1 MDAGARPR
9 HPAKGMIPVGSQD
22 HYALAAGRVFDGE
35 RFLRDRVVVVREGRI
50 ADLAAEPPAGLPVTR
65 LAEGTILAP
74 GFIDLQVNGGG
85 GVLLNDDASVA
96 GIARIAAAHRRGGT
110 TALLPTL
117 ITDTRPAI
125 RAAIAGVAAAITA
138 GVPGILGIHLE
149 GPFLSPQ
156 RIGIHDPARLADFGP
171 GDAALLTGLGAR
183 GLTLV
188 TLAPE
193 RVPPGAVADLVA
205 RGARV
210 CAGHTADT
218 GAAIRAALGEGL
230 TGFTHLFN
238 AMSQLGPRE
247 AGAVGIALAEA
258 ATFAGIIADGHHVGD
273 DQLRL
278 ALRLK
283 GSGRLMLVTDA
294 MPPVGDGR
302 ADASFTLFGRRITC
316 VGDRLTGADGTLAG
330 AAITMAQ
337 AVRHMSSRGGA
348 SLEEALAMAAPTPAR
363 FLGLD
368 ARLGWI
374 APGYAADL
382 VALSDDLTVLGTWIG
397 GKSSEESGDESG
409 GEQAP

>member
-1 MDAGARPR
+1 
-9 HPAKGMIPVGSQD
+9 MIPLGTPYDQAICAD
-22 HYALAAGRVFDGE
+22 RVFDGE
-35 RFLRDRVVVVREGRI
+35 RMLGDRTVVLRGGHIIDVT
-50 ADLAAEPPAGLPVTR
+50 AEPPKDVPLVRLPAGAV
-65 LAEGTILAP
+65 LAP
-74 GFIDLQVNGGG
+74 GFIDCQVNGGG
-85 GVLLNDDASVA
+85 GVLLNDDSSVA

-125 RAAIAGVAAAITA
+125 RAAIAGVAAAIQA

-156 RIGIHDPARLADFGP
+156 RIGIHDPSRLAEFGP
-171 GDAALLTGLGAR
+171 GDAELLTSLGEH

-193 RVPPGAVADLVA
+193 QVPAGAVAALVA

-218 GAAIRAALGEGL
+218 GATIRAAMAEGL

-238 AMSQLGPRE
+238 AMSQIGPRE
-247 AGAVGIALAEA
+247 TGAVGVALSEQES
-258 ATFAGIIADGHHVGD
+258 FAGIIADGHHVGD

-283 GSGRLMLVTDA
+283 GSGRLMLVSDA
-294 MPPVGDGR
+294 MPPVGDTR
-302 ADASFTLFGRRITC
+302 ADASFTLFGRRIVRT
-316 VGDRLTGADGTLAG
+316 GDRLTGEDGTLAG
-330 AAITMAQ
+330 AAITMAE
-337 AVRHMSSRGGA
+337 AVRHMSTRGGA
-348 SLEEALAMAAPTPAR
+348 SLAEALAMASLTPAR

-368 ARLGWI
+368 TRLGRI
-374 APGYAADL
+374 APGFAADL
-382 VALSDDLTVLGTWIG
+382 VALSADRAVLGTWIG
-397 GKSSEESGDESG
+397 G
-409 GEQAP
+409 EQAV